1 MKREFVRN
9 LHFLDDVKPV
19 SASVIEKWGFDHGF
33 RFPKD
38 FIDFFSMFGGA
49 YLDESFGY
57 EFTYENDDRP
67 VFAIVTRFFH
77 FDQNVV
83 RNSVDDVYMVRC
95 KDNWDQP
102 LLVPFADTEVNTF
115 AVLDYR
121 KSTHAPPVYNVD
133 FFDTSEDDPDR
144 PNMTL
149 LADSFTGF
157 LEILERE
164 EDYDARVGE

>member
-9 LHFLDDVKPV
+9 IHFSHGVKLVP
-19 SASVIEKWGFDHGF
+19 ASVVEKWGYDHGF

-38 FIDFFSMFGGA
+38 FVDFFCKFGGA

-57 EFTYENDDRP
+57 EFTYEKDDRP
-67 VFAIVTRFFH
+67 DFAIVTRFFH
-77 FDQNVV
+77 FDPDVV
-83 RNSVDDVYMVRC
+83 LNSVDDVYMVRC
-95 KDNWDQP
+95 TDNWVQP

-121 KSTHAPPVYNVD
+121 KSRYAPAVYNVD

-144 PNMTL
+144 PNMTW

-157 LEILERE
+157 LDILERE
-164 EDYDARVGE
+164 EDYDARVGK